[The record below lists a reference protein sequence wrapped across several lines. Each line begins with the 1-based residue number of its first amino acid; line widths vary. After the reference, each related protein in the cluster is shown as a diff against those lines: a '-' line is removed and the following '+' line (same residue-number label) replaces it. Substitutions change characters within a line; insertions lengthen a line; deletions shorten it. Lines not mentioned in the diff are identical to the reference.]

1 VEDEALEDVDGM
13 DEDLSRRE
21 KVVPDGFVLMDGAAT
36 ATAAGDDLDDFG
48 MMLYKLSF
56 DDLLFLCALEVDRT
70 KSFET
75 MTGVSIHSTNPAIQ

>member
-1 VEDEALEDVDGM
+1 LEDVDGM

-48 MMLYKLSF
+48 MMLYKLSLMTCSF
-56 DDLLFLCALEVDRT
+56 CVLLKWIERKVLRR
-70 KSFET
+70 
-75 MTGVSIHSTNPAIQ
+75 

>member
-1 VEDEALEDVDGM
+1 LLRDDFLVEDEALEDVDGM

-48 MMLYKLSF
+48 MMLYKLSLMTCSF
-56 DDLLFLCALEVDRT
+56 CVLLKWIERKVLRR
-70 KSFET
+70 
-75 MTGVSIHSTNPAIQ
+75 